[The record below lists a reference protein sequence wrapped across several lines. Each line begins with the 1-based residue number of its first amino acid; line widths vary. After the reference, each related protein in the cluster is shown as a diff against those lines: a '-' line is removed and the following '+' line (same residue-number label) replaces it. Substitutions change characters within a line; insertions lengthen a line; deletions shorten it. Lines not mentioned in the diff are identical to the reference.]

1 MSKEKMKLIH
11 YKMESEIE
19 FKIQAA
25 QDGLNLTKWL
35 QKLLDDYADQLRKKR
50 NLTI

>member
-1 MSKEKMKLIH
+1 MSKEKIKLIH
-11 YKMESEIE
+11 FKVESETE

-25 QDGLNLTKWL
+25 IEGINLTKWL